1 MCKCFIKGLKPEIE
15 DSKKLVQETVANAL
29 RTERELHST
38 IDLRWNQEST
48 PSQIL
53 INHEKPV
60 RFVIKKDI
68 QLQTRKLI

>member
-38 IDLRWNQEST
+38 IDLR
-48 PSQIL
+48 
-53 INHEKPV
+53 
-60 RFVIKKDI
+60 
-68 QLQTRKLI
+68 